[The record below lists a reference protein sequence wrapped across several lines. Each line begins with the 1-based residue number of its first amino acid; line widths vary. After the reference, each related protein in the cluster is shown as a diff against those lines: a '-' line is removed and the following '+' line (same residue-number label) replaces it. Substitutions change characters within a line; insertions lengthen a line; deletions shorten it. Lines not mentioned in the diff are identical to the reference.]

1 MVNTGWVLRDLGQ
14 YHPAPR
20 RPQASGEEEWYF
32 PLSLRTKTV
41 FPNMSLPEPQSL
53 SMMATVQDQYC
64 SYWIECR
71 HSIGRDMAWHELPP
85 LMVGLEVGKFC
96 EREQNYFRLPLYS
109 PMVKLQHEFWPFRWI
124 QKVGKFCEREQN
136 YFWLPLCSPMVR
148 LQHEFWSFKW
158 FKKVGKFCEQEQNYF
173 RLPLYRS
180 MVKLKHEFWSFKW
193 FKKLGKFC
201 EREQNYFRLSLHVG
215 KDSF

>member
-1 MVNTGWVLRDLGQ
+1 MAAFYLIRAFLILHNGHHWENTMTVVKTYWLILADSWGILGNTILL
-14 YHPAPR
+14 PR

-85 LMVGLEVGKFC
+85 LMVGLKVGKFC
-96 EREQNYFRLPLYS
+96 EREQNYFQLPLYS

-124 QKVGKFCEREQN
+124 QKHTDWFSIKTSNNPKMTILEFKVLAWKFIPSEA
-136 YFWLPLCSPMVR
+136 
-148 LQHEFWSFKW
+148 KI
-158 FKKVGKFCEQEQNYF
+158 
-173 RLPLYRS
+173 
-180 MVKLKHEFWSFKW
+180 
-193 FKKLGKFC
+193 
-201 EREQNYFRLSLHVG
+201 
-215 KDSF
+215 